1 MMHNIY
7 RRLFSNL
14 SSCMSQKDAHLNKVT
29 RNLSSL
35 QLKDLGVQAEY

>member
-1 MMHNIY
+1 MHHIY
-7 RRLFSNL
+7 RRLFSNI
-14 SSCMSQKDAHLNKVT
+14 SACVSQKDAQLNKIT